1 MQVNLDLNK
10 PYVSQRPAF
19 KMNLAK
25 PTEELLQRNISTGK
39 LNLIKNGLA
48 KKGNNNQRV
57 LIEEFPDLTLLS
69 KIDFNK
75 FDGKAFENTE
85 LARGRNINEVIS
97 KLVKFAKS

>member
-25 PTEELLQRNISTGK
+25 PTEELLERNISTGK

-57 LIEEFPDLTLLS
+57 LIEEFPDLSLLS
-69 KIDFNK
+69 KIDF
-75 FDGKAFENTE
+75 
-85 LARGRNINEVIS
+85 
-97 KLVKFAKS
+97 